1 MQLWFVDD
9 ARQQTPTRQGM
20 GPLRAAGAICVS
32 EANLKSFEDAL
43 DALCRTVGFPDR
55 QEFKWSPGRE
65 LWMRDHLTGQARTEF
80 FLTAVTIARD
90 HDICGALAVVDT
102 DHTVIA
108 GAGNHETSVVR
119 LLLERIQNATSM
131 EEYALFIA
139 DTPSGGSRQNSDA
152 FISDC
157 PETMC
162 TGTNALSPLNRIAM
176 VLTCSSHLNRCLQFA
191 DLFTSCL
198 TAFVSGENRWSPSVA
213 RELRGLLR
221 AELGRVGGCG
231 VKIHP
236 DYVYANLYHWLF
248 GDDTFVRSYCTH
260 PMPILTR
267 SYKTSVEAYCS
278 APAPRKK
285 GS

>member
-9 ARQQTPTRQGM
+9 ARQLTPTRERM
-20 GPLRAAGAICVS
+20 GPLCAAGAICVS
-32 EANLKSFEDAL
+32 EANLKNFEKAL
-43 DALCRTVGFPDR
+43 DELCRNAGFPDR

-65 LWMRDHLTGQARTEF
+65 LWMRDNLTSQARTEF
-80 FLTAVTIARD
+80 FQNAVTIARD
-90 HDICGALAVVDT
+90 HDICGTLAVVDT
-102 DHTVIA
+102 NHTVIA
-108 GAGNHETSVVR
+108 GASNHETAVVR

-131 EEYALFIA
+131 TERALIIA
-139 DTPSGGSRQNSDA
+139 DTPSSGNRQNSDA

-157 PETMC
+157 LETLR
-162 TGTNALSPLNRIAM
+162 TGTNALSSLDRIAM

-198 TAFVSGENRWSPSVA
+198 TAFVSGENRWSPPVA
-213 RELRGLLR
+213 SELRGLLR

-248 GDDTFVRSYCTH
+248 GDDTFVRSYCGH
-260 PMPILTR
+260 PMPILDR
-267 SYKTSVEAYCS
+267 PYKTSADAYY
-278 APAPRKK
+278 
-285 GS
+285 